1 MAEVQ
6 TRSQNPT
13 TRGRGG
19 GRGGRGGFG
28 GRNTTARRANGD
40 KTVTTEPAAVDD
52 DGDIAQLRKLY
63 GDKLGMIKE
72 LFQDWSDA
80 DILYALKETDGDVEL
95 TATRIADGVSPAF
108 SLSLSLSFRF
118 SPLVSLLCQLF
129 YVSPAIVQAI
139 HPLLVS
145 WLY

>member
-6 TRSQNPT
+6 TRNQTSTN
-13 TRGRGG
+13 RGRGG

-40 KTVTTEPAAVDD
+40 KVAAAEPAAFDD
-52 DGDIAQLRKLY
+52 DGDLAHLRKQH
-63 GDKLGMIKE
+63 GEKLALIKE

-95 TATRIADGVSPAF
+95 TATRIADGECPAF
-108 SLSLSLSFRF
+108 RLFPCFCLSFLLT
-118 SPLVSLLCQLF
+118 SSLPLGTCCHTNPHAPPPF
-129 YVSPAIVQAI
+129 
-139 HPLLVS
+139 
-145 WLY
+145 

>member
-6 TRSQNPT
+6 TRTQTST
-13 TRGRGG
+13 ARGRGG

-40 KTVTTEPAAVDD
+40 KAAAAEPAAFDD
-52 DGDIAQLRKLY
+52 DGDIAQLRKQH
-63 GDKLGMIKE
+63 GEKLALIKE

-95 TATRIADGVSPAF
+95 TATRISDGECSAFRLFFLLTPAPKLTLLPPVFSTCQSDLVHRVS
-108 SLSLSLSFRF
+108 
-118 SPLVSLLCQLF
+118 
-129 YVSPAIVQAI
+129 
-139 HPLLVS
+139 
-145 WLY
+145 